1 MRSMLRRTSPNKAA
15 QEAVL
20 SKDICARS
28 QTEIIFY

>member
-15 QEAVL
+15 QEDVL
-20 SKDICARS
+20 SKDIGARS